1 MSSKNKKRHPE
12 AVVNTT
18 ATDDDE
24 ISFEVIESLP
34 QVSSHRTSQNMTI
47 YEFSALVTARA
58 IQLTV
63 DSPKGNYGTFNPIEI
78 AKGELRDRLT
88 TLVVR
93 RKLSDGTIDDWKAS
107 DMIMPPL

>member
-1 MSSKNKKRHPE
+1 MSSKNKKRHPK
-12 AVVNTT
+12 AVVNDTD
-18 ATDDDE
+18 DDDE

-93 RKLSDGTIDDWKAS
+93 RKLPDGTIDDWKAS